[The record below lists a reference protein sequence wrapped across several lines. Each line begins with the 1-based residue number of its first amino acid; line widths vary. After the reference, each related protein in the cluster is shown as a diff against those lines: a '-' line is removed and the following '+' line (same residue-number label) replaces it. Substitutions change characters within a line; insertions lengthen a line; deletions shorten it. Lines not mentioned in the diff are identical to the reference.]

1 MDYAGFW
8 RRAMAWLIDSIIFAI
23 ILAILFGNLAGG
35 SSSDT
40 YSDISR
46 SIVGLFYTVICWVH
60 LMGTPGK
67 LLMDCQVVDAKSG
80 GSVSY
85 IQAIKRYLGY
95 YVSILSFGVGFLW
108 VIWDKRNQGFHDKI
122 AGTVVQYNRI
132 SSTNDESQKSL
143 QQLISEI
150 R

>member
-8 RRAMAWLIDSIIFAI
+8 RRAMAWVIDSFIFAV
-23 ILAILFGNLAGG
+23 ILAILFGNLTGG
-35 SSSDT
+35 SGNFAFSDF
-40 YSDISR
+40 SR

-67 LLMDCQVVDAKSG
+67 LLMDCKVVDANTG
-80 GSVSY
+80 NSVSY

-108 VIWDKRNQGFHDKI
+108 VIWDKRHQGFHDKI

-132 SSTNDESQKSL
+132 SNTDDESQKSL